1 MKRKFKT
8 WIFYSKVKNFLYITP
23 KTPFT
28 FCHISFPTMN
38 LSLFNIFFFL
48 LLLISPLDVS
58 LARHCVVEG
67 PLQVHIINKL
77 PPNGPPLKFHCAS
90 KDTDLGEYSPAPEED
105 FNWSFCEL
113 IGFRTLYYC
122 HFWWYSKVQ
131 MFDVYSD
138 PYTCIKGQ
146 SAFNFLEYCKWEV
159 RENGFFLEQY
169 NETEKAYHMNLLYDW
184 S

>member
-1 MKRKFKT
+1 
-8 WIFYSKVKNFLYITP
+8 
-23 KTPFT
+23 
-28 FCHISFPTMN
+28 MN
-38 LSLFNIFFFL
+38 LSMFNIFFFL
-48 LLLISPLDVS
+48 LLLISPLDLS

-77 PPNGPPLKFHCAS
+77 PPNGPPLKLHCAA
-90 KDTDLGEYSPAPEED
+90 KDTDLGEYSPAPDED

-146 SAFNFLEYCKWEV
+146 TAFNFLEYCKWEV